1 MGHNPMD
8 AEYLKNKAAQKRLED
23 RLEEMRR
30 ESQERTQKSIAYH
43 TANVKEYSDKFEQD
57 YAGFLEHVQKRSQ
70 HLGMESIPT
79 LILQFGPGLKAF
91 ARMSED
97 FKMHVLSRICL
108 SLAENFNYQNSTPL
122 MLTAE
127 AARQARVFLDS
138 NFNTEGHF
146 QDALPPVFVPYLA
159 DVNDQ
164 GVLSVSLDVPNTQL
178 SSTPREV
185 DDGRG
190 GRKRT
195 SDRQEFIEK
204 YSTDFETS
212 IANWINALSDADG
225 NTLTVVDV
233 PNEGRKIRVGPDNPG
248 QQVYLS
254 KDEFRDLRTRVLTP
268 QLEHYFGVEFKPE
281 AESNTPRPGR

>member
-8 AEYLKNKAAQKRLED
+8 EAYLKNKAAQKRLED

-30 ESQERTQKSIAYH
+30 ESQEKTQKSIAYH

-57 YAGFLEHVQKRSQ
+57 YASFLEHVQKRQQ

-97 FKMHVLSRICL
+97 LKMHAWSQICL
-108 SLAENFNYQNSTPL
+108 SLAENLNYQNCTPL

-127 AARQARVFLDS
+127 AGRQARLFLDS
-138 NFNTEGHF
+138 HFNTEGHF

-178 SSTPREV
+178 SST
-185 DDGRG
+185 
-190 GRKRT
+190 
-195 SDRQEFIEK
+195 DRQEFIEQ
-204 YSTDFETS
+204 YSADFEAS
-212 IANWINALSDADG
+212 IVGWINSERDTNG
-225 NTLTVVDV
+225 NSLTVVDV
-233 PNEGRKIRVGPDNPG
+233 PNEGRKIQVGDNPG
-248 QQVYLS
+248 AQVYLS
-254 KDEFRDLRTRVLTP
+254 KDEFRNLRTRVLTP
-268 QLEHYFGVEFKPE
+268 QLEHYFGVEFQPE
-281 AESNTPRPGR
+281 AESNRPRPGG

>member
-8 AEYLKNKAAQKRLED
+8 EAYLKNKAAQKRLED

-30 ESQERTQKSIAYH
+30 ESQEKTQKSIAYH

-57 YAGFLEHVQKRSQ
+57 YASFLEHVQKRQQ

-97 FKMHVLSRICL
+97 LKMHAWSQICL
-108 SLAENFNYQNSTPL
+108 SLAENLNYQNCTPL

-127 AARQARVFLDS
+127 AGRQARLFLDS
-138 NFNTEGHF
+138 HFNTEGHF

-178 SSTPREV
+178 SSKPREV

-190 GRKRT
+190 GRRRT
-195 SDRQEFIEK
+195 SDRQEFIEQ

-212 IANWINALSDADG
+212 ITNWINGAVDVDG
-225 NTLTVVDV
+225 NKLTVVDV
-233 PNEGRKIRVGPDNPG
+233 PNEGRKIQVGDNPG
-248 QQVYLS
+248 AQVYLS
-254 KDEFRDLRTRVLTP
+254 KAEFRNLRTRLLTP
-268 QLEHYFGVEFKPE
+268 QLEQYFGVEFQPE
-281 AESNTPRPGR
+281 AESNRPRPGG